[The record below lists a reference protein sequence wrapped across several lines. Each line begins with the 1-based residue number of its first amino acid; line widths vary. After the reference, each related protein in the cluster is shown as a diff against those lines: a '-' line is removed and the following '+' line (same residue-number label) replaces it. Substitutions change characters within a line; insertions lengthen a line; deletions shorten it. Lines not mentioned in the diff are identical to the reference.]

1 VTLRVL
7 LVDDHR
13 LFREGLKGLLTS
25 AGFEVVAE
33 AGNGAEAV
41 ALARSQPVDMVLMD
55 LNMPLLDGMRATRLI
70 KADQSGL
77 PIVILTASETDEDLF
92 EAVKSGAAGYLL
104 KSYDPETVLRLV
116 RGAAA
121 GEPALTPQLA
131 AKILDEFA
139 RLALSTDGAA
149 GPSTTPAG
157 PPPPAPPDAGPPPS
171 GTVPLPDHV
180 ESLSAREQE
189 VLQLLVAGKGT
200 RDIAAALVVSE
211 NTVKFHL
218 RNILQKLH
226 LHSRAQ
232 VVAFALRYRLADLP
246 PQHEWPPD

>member
-1 VTLRVL
+1 MTLRVL

-13 LFREGLKGLLTS
+13 LFREGLKGLLTN

-41 ALARSQPVDMVLMD
+41 ALARSQAVDIVLMD
-55 LNMPLLDGMRATRLI
+55 LNMPVLDGMRATRLI
-70 KADQSGL
+70 KADSPGL

-116 RGAAA
+116 RGAAV

-139 RLALSTDGAA
+139 RLALPADEAA
-149 GPSTTPAG
+149 GSSPA
-157 PPPPAPPDAGPPPS
+157 PADPAPPVRADAAPPDPA
-171 GTVPLPDHV
+171 TVPLPDHV
-180 ESLSAREQE
+180 EPLSAREQD

-200 RDIAAALVVSE
+200 REIAAALVVSE

-226 LHSRAQ
+226 LHSRTQ
-232 VVAFALRYRLADLP
+232 VVTFALRYRLADLP
-246 PQHEWPPD
+246 PEETPPD